1 MLPEVKAIGSKP
13 VSSLLTNRSRLAG
26 STFSVT
32 GPCALLPPSV
42 PSGRSGV
49 VVVTLTTL
57 VKTRAA
63 LPDWKFGRPLSV
75 TVWVSPLAMLP
86 IWQVKELRAGPRTS
100 STPTPF
106 GLVPALKAQL
116 PLLGVIWVT
125 V

>member
-1 MLPEVKAIGSKP
+1 M
-13 VSSLLTNRSRLAG
+13 
-26 STFSVT
+26 
-32 GPCALLPPSV
+32 

-63 LPDWKFGRPLSV
+63 LPDWKFGRPFSV
-75 TVWVSPLAMLP
+75 TDWVSPLAMLP
-86 IWQVKELRAGPRTS
+86 IWQVKEFRAGPRTS